1 MVTEQESVRGTL
13 GTVRN
18 ASTLLDLLSNGPA
31 YQQLSDLAE
40 RSSLSLPTVHRL
52 LRSLVAAGLV
62 EQDPVSSRYSLG
74 PELVRLSERYLDRLP
89 LLQRLR
95 PYLVDLRNRTSA
107 TIVVAMLVR
116 DMVVNVERIDGL
128 DAADTVQRMARSFP
142 AHHSAAGRLLLGR
155 AGPTA
160 WKQYLNDNLDDPPPV
175 TALEGWAEAE
185 LLHGA
190 VEGLRTHTEVAVPI
204 VRSDGSAA
212 AALVATGGPPTF
224 TRDHLVDEIGPELQ
238 QTAALMRRLVAGD

>member
-1 MVTEQESVRGTL
+1 MAAEQEPVRGTL

-52 LRSLVAAGLV
+52 LRSLVVAGLV
-62 EQDPVSSRYSLG
+62 EQDSVSSRYSLG

-107 TIVVAMLVR
+107 TVVVAMLVR

-142 AHHSAAGRLLLGR
+142 AHHTAAGRLLLGR

-160 WKQYLNDNLDDPPPV
+160 WKQYLNENLEDPPPV
-175 TALEGWAEAE
+175 TALESWAEAE

-224 TRDHLVDEIGPELQ
+224 TRDHLVDEVGPELQ

>member
-1 MVTEQESVRGTL
+1 VAEPEPARGTL

-18 ASTLLDLLSNGPA
+18 ASTLLDLLSDGPS

-107 TIVVAMLVR
+107 TVIVAMLVR
-116 DMVVNVERIDGL
+116 DMVVNVERIDGV
-128 DAADTVQRMARSFP
+128 DAAATVQRIARSSP
-142 AHHSAAGRLLLGR
+142 AHHTAAGRLLLGR
-155 AGPTA
+155 AGPAA
-160 WKQYLNDNLDDPPPV
+160 WKQYLDGGPHDPPSV
-175 TALEGWAEAE
+175 TTLEGWADAE
-185 LLHGA
+185 MLHGT
-190 VEGLRTHTEVAVPI
+190 VEGLRSHTEVAVPI
-204 VRSDGSAA
+204 VRPDGSAA
-212 AALVATGGPPTF
+212 AALVATGGPPTL